1 MRSKIGFD
9 FLLITG
15 VLACSCHLLLLLS
28 LLILLVAGTALGL
41 WLAAHTGLVI
51 GLSTSY
57 FIFVLVVGFRLVRR
71 QQHSGTGSGSAEG
84 RLRQAA
90 PYGEHV

>member
-1 MRSKIGFD
+1 
-9 FLLITG
+9 
-15 VLACSCHLLLLLS
+15 
-28 LLILLVAGTALGL
+28 
-41 WLAAHTGLVI
+41 
-51 GLSTSY
+51 
-57 FIFVLVVGFRLVRR
+57 VLVVGFRLVRR